1 MMGARLVA
9 ATYAHYGHLPDRAF
23 RLLVHMALTCK
34 DETKQ
39 PTYYGGREA
48 LANALGAP
56 EDAAGFHAVKR
67 CIATLV
73 TAGAIS
79 RELQGYHGKRSEYRL
94 HVKTPPVE
102 RGPVTGPLKGATSAA
117 PSESK
122 GGHSAAPEGGHF
134 VNGKGATSSPKGGHS
149 AAPLGTNK
157 EYRQEDTRNNSSST
171 EGEYRGRRVKSE
183 PKTYPSADDILARA
197 AAKRA
202 AS

>member
-1 MMGARLVA
+1 MGARLVS

-23 RLLVHMALTCK
+23 RLLIYMALVCK
-34 DETKQ
+34 DETKA

-48 LANALGAP
+48 LATALGAA
-56 EDAAGFHAVKR
+56 ENEAGFHAVKR

-73 TAGAIS
+73 EAGAVS
-79 RELQGYHGKRSEYRL
+79 REMQGYHGKRSEYRL
-94 HVKTPPVE
+94 HVKTPATE
-102 RGPVTGPLKGATSAA
+102 RGPVTGPLKGATQPA
-117 PSESK
+117 PSETK
-122 GGHSAAPEGGHF
+122 GGQSPAPEGGHF
-134 VNGKGATSSPKGGHS
+134 VNGKGATSSTKAGHS
-149 AAPLGTNK
+149 VAPLGTNK

-171 EGEYRGRRVKSE
+171 EGEYRERRVKSE

>member
-1 MMGARLVA
+1 MGARLVS

-23 RLLVHMALTCK
+23 RLLTYMALVCK
-34 DETKQ
+34 DETKN

-48 LANALGAP
+48 LANALGAT
-56 EDAAGFHAVKR
+56 EDEAGFHAVKR

-73 TAGAIS
+73 AAGAVS

-94 HVKTPPVE
+94 HVKTPPAE
-102 RGPVTGPLKGATSAA
+102 RGPLTGPHEGATSAA
-117 PSESK
+117 PSETK
-122 GGHSAAPEGGHF
+122 GGHSAAREGGQILSA
-134 VNGKGATSSPKGGHS
+134 KGATSRTKAGHS
-149 AAPLGTNK
+149 VAPLGTNK
-157 EYRQEDTRNNSSST
+157 EYRQEDNRNHSSST
-171 EGEYRGRRVKSE
+171 ELESPGRRGKSE